1 MSHGVSLP
9 DVESVADHTFST
21 CALSMMLADLEEKG
35 GVRLDVE
42 KVLRMALLH
51 DLAESL
57 TFDISRAY
65 LEYMGKRGRAI
76 KREVERSAWDHIAKG
91 VTDPKLARKYRSLHS
106 EYDTGTTKESKIVHA
121 ADSLDMLL
129 QILEYRRRGYPKN
142 LLSDIWNEQRKT
154 VTRLDLPSARTLL
167 KTIVNDGERLR

>member
-21 CALSMMLADLEEKG
+21 CALSMMLADLEEKR

-42 KVLRMALLH
+42 KVLRMAILH

-65 LEYMGKRGRAI
+65 LEYMGKRGHAI
-76 KREVERSAWDHIAKG
+76 KREIEKSAWDHIAKG
-91 VTDPKLARKYRSLHS
+91 VTDLKLARKYRSLQN
-106 EYDTGTTKESKIVHA
+106 EYDAGITKESKIVHA

-142 LLSDIWNEQRKT
+142 LLSDLWNERRKT
-154 VTRLDLPSARTLL
+154 VTRLNLLSARTLL
-167 KTIVNDGERLR
+167 KTMVNEEESLR

>member
-21 CALSMMLADLEEKG
+21 CALSMMLADLEEKR

-65 LEYMGKRGRAI
+65 LQYMGKRGRAI

-91 VTDPKLARKYRSLHS
+91 VTDPKLARKYRSLQS
-106 EYDTGTTKESKIVHA
+106 EYDAGLTKESKIVHA
-121 ADSLDMLL
+121 ADSLDILL
-129 QILEYRRRGYPKN
+129 QIVEYRHRGYPSD
-142 LLSDIWNEQRKT
+142 LLSDLWNERRKT
-154 VTRLDLPSARTLL
+154 VTRLNLPSARTLL
-167 KTIVNDGERLR
+167 KTIVNEEERLR